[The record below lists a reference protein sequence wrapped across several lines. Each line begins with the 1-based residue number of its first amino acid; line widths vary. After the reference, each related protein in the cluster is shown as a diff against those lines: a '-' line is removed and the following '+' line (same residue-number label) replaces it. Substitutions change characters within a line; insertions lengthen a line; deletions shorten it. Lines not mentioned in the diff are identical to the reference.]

1 MPRGHQ
7 PLERTVEDLSRAEIK
22 RLRALRLKKSRR
34 GDTEIIVEGVR
45 ACEAI
50 CQAKVQVRLALA
62 TAEACASERA
72 RQVIDALASRG
83 ARVLRAPAGDIQ
95 ALADAETA
103 QGLLAVCAWNE
114 RSAAD
119 LLRHPPTPLVAL
131 DHVSDPGNAGSIVR
145 AADWFGAGGLVA
157 SAGSADLLNPKAI
170 RAAAG
175 SLFNVPLWRG
185 VDLPDTLRQLK
196 AAGFRVVAATP
207 RGRPAWRAW
216 RRDPCVLVLGNE
228 GHGLSPEVEAL
239 ADDLVAVPGRGR
251 AESLNAAMAAT
262 VLLAGGLA
270 G

>member
-1 MPRGHQ
+1 M
-7 PLERTVEDLSRAEIK
+7 ENLSRAELK

-50 CQAKVQVRLALA
+50 CQAQAQPRLALV
-62 TAEACASERA
+62 TADACAGERV
-72 RQVIDALASRG
+72 RRTLDALASRG
-83 ARVLRAPAGDIQ
+83 ARLLLASAEDIQ

-103 QGLLAVCAWNE
+103 QGLLAVCAWRE
-114 RSAAD
+114 RSVED
-119 LLRHPPTPLVAL
+119 LVRQPPTPLVAL
-131 DHVSDPGNAGSIVR
+131 DRVSDPGNAGSILR

-157 SAGSADLLNPKAI
+157 GAGSADLLNPKAI

-175 SLFNVPLWRG
+175 SIFNVPLWRG
-185 VDLPDTLRQLK
+185 VDLPDTLRRLQG
-196 AAGFRVVAATP
+196 AGFRVVAATP

-228 GHGLSPEVEAL
+228 GHGLSPEVETL